1 MTFSP
6 SSPLWYVSL
15 FINLTWWVECCQH
28 LGAHLI
34 LPLHSNT
41 LTNMFQ
47 TVKEMYT
54 SKSEMSQFSQ
64 PWWFHKAFAIN
75 GGWWSPGFVRARIG
89 ICSKISLSTHSLN
102 CWTGVWNKS
111 RTIIWSTQLFRLSP
125 SLRSMHRP
133 ALLVYCQF
141 HLNTTLH
148 RETTLRTALELL
160 DTVFTTRFEANC
172 RE

>member
-1 MTFSP
+1 MSRMLP
-6 SSPLWYVSL
+6 PLRPPLDPPTAQQYLDKYVPDCKRNVH
-15 FINLTWWVECCQH
+15 IQVWDV
-28 LGAHLI
+28 AI
-34 LPLHSNT
+34 L
-41 LTNMFQ
+41 
-47 TVKEMYT
+47 
-54 SKSEMSQFSQ
+54 FSQ

-89 ICSKISLSTHSLN
+89 ICSKISLSTQSLN

-125 SLRSMHRP
+125 SLKSMHRP

>member
-1 MTFSP
+1 MLP
-6 SSPLWYVSL
+6 PLRPPLDPPTAQQYLDKYVPDCKRNVH
-15 FINLTWWVECCQH
+15 IQVWDV
-28 LGAHLI
+28 AI
-34 LPLHSNT
+34 L
-41 LTNMFQ
+41 
-47 TVKEMYT
+47 
-54 SKSEMSQFSQ
+54 FSQ
-64 PWWFHKAFAIN
+64 PWWFNKAFAIN

-89 ICSKISLSTHSLN
+89 ICSKISLSTQSLN

-125 SLRSMHRP
+125 SLKSMHRP

>member
-1 MTFSP
+1 MLP
-6 SSPLWYVSL
+6 PLRPPLDPPTAQQYLDKYVPDCKRNVH
-15 FINLTWWVECCQH
+15 IQVWDV
-28 LGAHLI
+28 AI
-34 LPLHSNT
+34 L
-41 LTNMFQ
+41 
-47 TVKEMYT
+47 
-54 SKSEMSQFSQ
+54 FSQ

-89 ICSKISLSTHSLN
+89 ICSKISLSTQSLN

-125 SLRSMHRP
+125 SLKSMHRP